1 MILPGQSVYILFQE
15 NPDSGD
21 EKLIG
26 VYSTKDKAST
36 AIQKYRSISGFR
48 DYPDGYIVDE
58 YVLDQDNW
66 EDGFGGS

>member
-1 MILPGQSVYILFQE
+1 MILPKQAVYILFHT
-15 NPDSGD
+15 NPDSGS

-36 AIQKYRSISGFR
+36 VIQKYRSIPGFR

-58 YVLDQDNW
+58 YGLDQDNW
-66 EDGFGGS
+66 EEGFG